1 MKTMQDMIEESLA
14 VLLRGQGRL
23 GPEQFYPAAVAEHDT
38 DVSLAEQPAALKQL
52 KPESMDWTKR

>member
-1 MKTMQDMIEESLA
+1 MKTMKDIIEESLA

-23 GPEQFYPAAVAEHDT
+23 GSEQFYPAAAHDHHALDGSSNQT
-38 DVSLAEQPAALKQL
+38 HQLKQL